1 MSYSPIRYFRRERA
15 LSSRAQRRVRMGA
28 AVMFGSLLASL
39 PGVAPAQTS
48 GAGASG
54 KEISFDRARGN
65 CLACHN
71 MPTVEG
77 AEQPG
82 NAAPPLIAMR
92 ARFPDKR
99 VLRAK
104 IWDATASNPHSFMP
118 PMGKHQILTEDEIDK
133 VVDFVYGL

>member
-1 MSYSPIRYFRRERA
+1 MSNPTTCFSRRQHA
-15 LSSRAQRRVRMGA
+15 LSSRTQRRMHMGA

-39 PGVAPAQTS
+39 PTIAAAQPAVA
-48 GAGASG
+48 GESG
-54 KEISFDRARGN
+54 KAISFDRARGN
-65 CLACHN
+65 CLACHS

-82 NAAPPLIAMR
+82 NAGPPLIAMQ

-99 VLRAK
+99 ALRAK